1 MNNEERTEIERDL
14 YVALGEHFLALR
26 AADLERLDE
35 RFRAQER
42 ANTLKAEE
50 LARRLEVLNHA
61 HEQAREKERDFISR
75 ETYETFVLRYQDAHQ
90 AVKNEILS
98 ASHAESE
105 KLEVGLARVDE
116 KFNEYI
122 KRYEARQREVDVLL
136 AAQKGAAEEA
146 KRAVEE
152 QARKANRNLGIAS
165 LVLGV
170 IVFAANTIPL
180 IIK

>member
-1 MNNEERTEIERDL
+1 MNEQERSDL
-14 YVALGEHFLALR
+14 EHDVYVSLREYFAALR
-26 AADLERLDE
+26 AADQRRLDE
-35 RFRAQER
+35 RFIAQER
-42 ANTLKAEE
+42 ANELKAEE

-98 ASHAESE
+98 ASHTESE

-116 KFNEYI
+116 KFNEYV
-122 KRYEARQREVDVLL
+122 KRYEARQREVDLL
-136 AAQKGAAEEA
+136 LSAQKGAAEEA

-165 LVLGV
+165 LVLGI

-180 IIK
+180 LLK

>member
-1 MNNEERTEIERDL
+1 MMDDNIDLRDHL
-14 YVALGEHFLALR
+14 LALR
-26 AADLERLDE
+26 EADMERLDE
-35 RFRAQER
+35 RFQAQEH
-42 ANTLKAEE
+42 ANELKAEE

-90 AVKNEILS
+90 AVKNEIV
-98 ASHAESE
+98 AATRAESE
-105 KLEVGLARVDE
+105 KLEAGLERVDE
-116 KFNEYI
+116 KFNEYV
-122 KRYEARQREVDVLL
+122 KRYEARQREVDLL
-136 AAQKGAAEEA
+136 LSAQKGAAEEA

-180 IIK
+180 LIR

>member
-26 AADLERLDE
+26 AADLRRLDE
-35 RFRAQER
+35 RFEAQER
-42 ANTLKAEE
+42 ANQLKSEE

-90 AVKNEILS
+90 AVKNDIVS
-98 ASHAESE
+98 ATRAETQKVE
-105 KLEVGLARVDE
+105 ANFERVDE

-165 LVLGV
+165 LVLGI

-180 IIK
+180 IIN